1 MAFVLAGISSLIYG
15 VSDFAGGLATRR
27 AHVLAVVFWANI
39 VGLGIAVFVSVL
51 HHQVVGDSVTIV
63 DLAWGA
69 ASGVA
74 GITGLTLYF
83 QGLAKGQMA
92 VVAPVSAVTLALI
105 PVLFGVAT
113 GERYPLVAWLGVT
126 LALPALW
133 LTVHKRNEQDRPGKA
148 LYGLAAGLTFSLFL
162 IGIAQ
167 TSSVAGL
174 WPLVTMRMG
183 GLLLLGTLLVIRGV
197 RPSLPRPV
205 RPLVFL
211 AGGDILAN
219 LAYLLAVRIG
229 PFGLVTVVSSF
240 YPVVIA
246 LLARVVEKEK
256 TSSYQLLG
264 LALSVLSFTLI
275 TF

>member
-27 AHVLAVVFWANI
+27 AHVLAVTVWANI
-39 VGLGIAVFVSVL
+39 VGLGIAVFVSVI
-51 HHQVVGDSVTIV
+51 HHQVVGDSVTLT

-74 GITGLTLYF
+74 GVTGLALYF

-113 GERYPLVAWLGVT
+113 GERYPLLAWLGVT

-133 LTVHKRNEQDRPGKA
+133 LTVYKRNEQGRPGKA
-148 LYGLAAGLTFSLFL
+148 LYGVAAGLTFSLFL

-167 TSSVAGL
+167 TSSDAGL
-174 WPLVTMRMG
+174 WPLVTMRIG

-197 RPSLPRPV
+197 RPGLPRAV
-205 RPLVFL
+205 RPLALL
-211 AGGDILAN
+211 AGADILAN
-219 LAYLLAVRIG
+219 LTYLLAVRIG

-240 YPVVIA
+240 YPIVIA

-264 LALSVLSFTLI
+264 LTLSVLSLTLI
-275 TF
+275 TL

>member
-1 MAFVLAGISSLIYG
+1 MAFVLAGISSLIFG

-27 AHVLAVVFWANI
+27 AHVLAVTVWANT
-39 VGLGIAVFVSVL
+39 VGLGIAVFVSVI
-51 HHQVVGDSVTIV
+51 HHQVVGDSVTLA

-69 ASGVA
+69 ASGVV
-74 GITGLTLYF
+74 GVTGLALYF

-92 VVAPVSAVTLALI
+92 VVAPVSAVTVALI

-126 LALPALW
+126 LALPGLW

-148 LYGLAAGLTFSLFL
+148 LYGVAAGLTFSLFL

-167 TSSVAGL
+167 TSSDAGL
-174 WPLVTMRMG
+174 WPLVTVRMG

-197 RPSLPRPV
+197 RPSLPRAV
-205 RPLVFL
+205 RPLACL
-211 AGGDILAN
+211 AGVDILAN
-219 LAYLLAVRIG
+219 LTYLLAVRIG

-264 LALSVLSFTLI
+264 LALSVLSLTLI
-275 TF
+275 TL